1 MLSYQ
6 HSYHA
11 GNPADVHKHIA
22 LVLVLRQ
29 LALKARPQCFI
40 DCHAGRGVYDLAG
53 EAARKTNEAA
63 PGILKLAA
71 ALPDHA
77 RLDPAVADYL
87 GLVRARNKGA
97 APRFYPGSA
106 ALALDVLGAEDRAI
120 LLELHPAE
128 YAALAR
134 ALGADRRVSL
144 HARDCYEG
152 LPGLLPPPIRRGL
165 VLLDPSYERKD
176 EFDTIVELLERAL
189 ARWATGIYLLWYPIL
204 PEGRHRRLLAAV
216 EDLAPPKTVVSE
228 FRFGTAVPG
237 LQGSGLVV
245 VNTPWQLD
253 RALADAMRVVAGAIA
268 AEAGGYHELAWLTP
282 A

>member
-22 LVLVLRQ
+22 LVLALRQ
-29 LALKARPQCFI
+29 LALKGKPCCFV

-53 EAARKTNEAA
+53 EAAQKTNEAA

-71 ALPDHA
+71 AFPDAA
-77 RLDPAVADYL
+77 RSHPAIADYL
-87 GLVRARNKGA
+87 GLVRARNRGGA
-97 APRFYPGSA
+97 LRFYPGSA
-106 ALALDVLGAEDRAI
+106 ALALDVLRADDRAI

-128 YAALAR
+128 HAALAR
-134 ALGADRRVSL
+134 AVGADRRASL

-176 EFDTIVELLERAL
+176 EFDTIVALLARAL
-189 ARWATGIYLLWYPIL
+189 ERWATGIHLLWYPIL

-216 EDLAPPKTVVSE
+216 EAMAPPKTVVSE
-228 FRFGTAVPG
+228 FRFGTAAPG
-237 LQGSGLVV
+237 LKGSGLVV

-253 RALADAMRVVAGAIA
+253 TTLDDAMRVVAGAIT
-268 AEAGGYHELAWLTP
+268 AETGGHHELVRLTP